1 MKTKIFI
8 IIAIFGVVVL
18 INSCAPAYIPNVV
31 NAPLLSNKNEFQG
44 KLTGGTSGFDNQLS
58 YAITDHIGVM
68 LNGSYNYRNDSANY
82 HKHYFIETGV
92 GYYQKLQEAGRL
104 EVFGGYGYGDVKAIE
119 DDWFYQNNQLVAN
132 AYYHRIFIQPSLG
145 AVTNVFEGSFSTRY
159 SLVNMHFREG
169 NTNDMS
175 MNNSYISFLEP
186 AITVKLGYKYVKYVA
201 QIGFSVPIYGNT
213 EQMYSHQP
221 FIFSMGINV
230 KIGQKYLDD
239 KK

>member
-1 MKTKIFI
+1 MKTKKNIFI
-8 IIAIFGVVVL
+8 TMIGAVL
-18 INSCAPAYIPNVV
+18 LISSCAPAYIPNVI

-58 YAITDHIGVM
+58 YAITDNIGVM
-68 LNGSYNYRNDSANY
+68 VNGSYNYRNDSSTY
-82 HKHYFIETGV
+82 HKHYFVETGL
-92 GYYQKLQEAGRL
+92 GYYRKLQEAGRL
-104 EVFGGYGYGDVKAIE
+104 EIFGGYGYGDVKITE
-119 DDWFYQNNQLVAN
+119 KDWFYQNNIYTN
-132 AYYHRIFIQPSLG
+132 AYYQRFFIQPSLG

-169 NTNDMS
+169 DDNDMS

-201 QIGFSVPIYGNT
+201 QVGFSVPIYGKT
-213 EQMYSHQP
+213 EQMYSFQP